1 MILAHRIALDPNDMQ
16 RTYFAKACGTARFA
30 YNWALAEWARLL
42 SAGEKPNEGALR
54 RALNAIK
61 HESFPW
67 MLEVTKCA
75 PQAAIQDL
83 GVAFENFFAKRARY
97 PKFKKKGKSKDK
109 FSLSNDQF
117 YVEDARVHIPRIGF
131 IRMFEPLRF
140 VGKIMSAAISRTAD
154 RWFVSIAVEVPDT
167 PPVKNQ
173 DAVGVDLGI
182 TTLATLSTGEKI
194 EGPKPQKALL
204 GRLRRLS
211 RAQSRKQ
218 KGSSNKRK
226 ATMKLARLHARIAN
240 IRRDALHKLTTMLAT
255 SFGVIGIEN
264 LNVAGMVKNHS
275 LARAISD
282 MGFFEFRRQLEYKAN
297 MRGGKVVV
305 ADRFFPSSKLCSD
318 CGSAAGEMPL
328 SIRAWACGNCGAAHD
343 RDVNAAINLRNMA
356 VSSTVS
362 VCGEGSSGA
371 RRKAHVKL
379 SSTKQKLGVEPVVR
393 YA

>member
-1 MILAHRIALDPNDMQ
+1 
-16 RTYFAKACGTARFA
+16 
-30 YNWALAEWARLL
+30 
-42 SAGEKPNEGALR
+42 
-54 RALNAIK
+54 
-61 HESFPW
+61 

-83 GVAFENFFAKRARY
+83 GVAFKNFFAKRAKY

-117 YVEDARVHIPRIGF
+117 YVEDAGVHIPRIGF

-140 VGKIMSAAISRTAD
+140 VGKITSAVISRTAD
-154 RWFVSIAVEVPDT
+154 RWFVSIAVEVPDK

-173 DAVGVDLGI
+173 DVVGVDLGI
-182 TTLATLSTGEKI
+182 TKLATLSTGEKI
-194 EGPKPQKALL
+194 AGPKPHKVLL

-226 ATMKLARLHARIAN
+226 ATMKLARLQARIAN
-240 IRRDALHKLTTMLAT
+240 IRRDALHKLTTILAT

-264 LNVAGMVKNHS
+264 LNVAGMVKNHH

-282 MGFFEFRRQLEYKAN
+282 M
-297 MRGGKVVV
+297 
-305 ADRFFPSSKLCSD
+305 D

-328 SIRAWACGNCGAAHD
+328 SIRAWTCGNCGAAHD
-343 RDVNAAINLRNMA
+343 RDVNAAINLKNMA

-362 VCGEGSSGA
+362 VCGEGSSGTS
-371 RRKAHVKL
+371 RKARVKL